1 MHCARNNIL
10 LNALVCMQYIMVEL
24 RSAVD
29 GAAIPGYERSG
40 CVFLNINSQRLPLR
54 WGGRADTNIRTD
66 GDASNATTLSA
77 PPVPP
82 AVGSKVFLRIF
93 FRDATI
99 FAFGV
104 S

>member
-1 MHCARNNIL
+1 
-10 LNALVCMQYIMVEL
+10 MVEL
-24 RSAVD
+24 RSAVS
-29 GAAIPGYERSG
+29 GAVIPGYERSG
-40 CVFLNINSQRLPLR
+40 CVLLNVDGQRLPLR
-54 WGGRADTNIRTD
+54 WDGRADTDIRKDSVTT
-66 GDASNATTLSA
+66 NATTLSA

-82 AVGSKVFLRIF
+82 AAGSKIFLRVF